1 MSNILFFDTE
11 TTGLIP
17 ATNNINDNSNNFP
30 KLVQLSALLYS
41 ETGNLLQTLD
51 YIIKPNGFTIPNAE
65 IHGINNEIANRDGIE
80 LAVVISEFKEICKN
94 ASLVVCHNYA
104 FDSSIIKSELRRI
117 NQSDF
122 ISVLPSFC
130 TMTECSTL
138 TNKISLNDLHKSL
151 FNIDIANQH
160 NSYNDVNATVKC
172 FFELIN
178 QRKLQK
184 RGINY
189 IFNPAGDENIQFE
202 LDKENT
208 KFYYAFQVIQNKKIS
223 VFLTGKAGT
232 GKTTFLK
239 YLRAH
244 LNKKIVTL
252 APTGV
257 AAINAGGQTINSF
270 FQLPFR
276 PFLPDDPQLQRNNIF
291 NFLKYTT
298 NKRDIIR
305 SIDILVIDE
314 VSMVRADI
322 IDAID
327 KILRNYRNK
336 FDTPF
341 GGVQLLFIGDLF
353 QLPPIEGEDW
363 RVIGDFYNSPYFFD
377 SQVVKTLIENQS
389 IICTE
394 LDKVY
399 RQTEL
404 EFIDILNRIRVGQ
417 HTHNDLLKLN
427 SPDNRVNDINIL
439 LSNNYI
445 VLTTTRAKADTINEA
460 KLIELDGESFEFEG
474 KTENNFPDSMKIAP
488 QVLKF
493 KVGVQVM
500 LLKNIG
506 RNNYNG
512 RIGKIVKLDNDLI
525 EVIFDGNPNTEKI
538 EKAIWAKI
546 EYSYNREKHK
556 IEEIVKGTYTQ
567 YPLKLAWAIT
577 VHKSQGLT
585 FNKVIADVGT
595 AFASGQVYVAL
606 SRATSLSG
614 LKFKSLLPNNAIM
627 VDNRVVNFSNI
638 QTPETTI
645 VNFINEGKADSF
657 YKLFINLL
665 LENKVEEAF
674 SNLEQAIKFRND
686 IFSSKFQLFVQK
698 YLNKYNNYQNIIT
711 GLNKVVKSLNLDNYE
726 LKNDIT
732 NLNIEISD
740 ITSDYKKNLKR
751 SKQNNEALTDETK
764 TLKSE
769 IEKLKDELK
778 IANQIKSK
786 SEFEIKELKK
796 KNNLMGNEILD
807 LKENSKTISNN
818 NDLMAEKLRVYK
830 NGISR
835 RDAEILDLKENLKTI
850 SNKLDKINSKWFVKV
865 FD

>member
-17 ATNNINDNSNNFP
+17 ASNNIKDNSNNFP
-30 KLVQLSALLYS
+30 NLVQLSALLYS

-51 YIIKPNGFTIPNAE
+51 YIIKPNSFTILNAE
-65 IHGINNEIANRDGIE
+65 IHGINNEIANREGIE
-80 LAVVISEFKEICKN
+80 LAVVLSEFKEICKN

-117 NQSDF
+117 NQTDF
-122 ISVLPSFC
+122 ISVIPSFC
-130 TMTECSTL
+130 TMTECSSL
-138 TNKISLNDLHKSL
+138 SNKISLNDLHKSL
-151 FNIDIANQH
+151 FNIDIDNQH

-189 IFNPAGDENIQFE
+189 IFDPAGDENIQFE

-208 KFYYAFQVIQNKKIS
+208 KFYNAFSLIEKTKKSI
-223 VFLTGKAGT
+223 FLTGKAGT

-239 YLRAH
+239 YLRSN

-276 PFLPDDPQLQRNNIF
+276 PFLPDDPQLQRNTIF
-291 NFLKYTT
+291 NFLHYTT

-377 SQVVKTLIENQS
+377 SQVVKKLIENQA

-399 RQTEL
+399 RQTEI

-417 HTHNDLLKLN
+417 QTHNDLLKLN

-460 KLIELDGESFEFEG
+460 KLIELGGESFEFEG

-512 RIGKIVKLDNDLI
+512 RIGKIVTLDNDLI
-525 EVIFDGNPNTEKI
+525 EVIFDGNPNTEKV
-538 EKAIWAKI
+538 EKAIWSKI
-546 EYSYNREKHK
+546 EYTYNSEKHK

-645 VNFINEGKADSF
+645 VNFIFEGKADSF
-657 YKLFINLL
+657 YKLFRNLL

-686 IFSSKFQLFVQK
+686 IFSNTFQKFVK
-698 YLNKYNNYQNIIT
+698 VYINKYQLYKNIILTLQKLNDDCNLGIEKQKSDYFDLKIEFSDFKKENTSILRRQNIE
-711 GLNKVVKSLNLDNYE
+711 NRE
-726 LKNDIT
+726 LKT
-732 NLNIEISD
+732 KIE
-740 ITSDYKKNLKR
+740 KLR
-751 SKQNNEALTDETK
+751 LELQAA
-764 TLKSE
+764 KSE
-769 IEKLKDELK
+769 IFSLNKENK
-778 IANQIKSK
+778 I
-786 SEFEIKELKK
+786 
-796 KNNLMGNEILD
+796 MT
-807 LKENSKTISNN
+807 ENSKELNDRIQIANNGLSRKNNEIIELTKKN
-818 NDLMAEKLRVYK
+818 NDLMSKL
-830 NGISR
+830 S
-835 RDAEILDLKENLKTI
+835 NLK
-850 SNKLDKINSKWFVKV
+850 SKWFVKV